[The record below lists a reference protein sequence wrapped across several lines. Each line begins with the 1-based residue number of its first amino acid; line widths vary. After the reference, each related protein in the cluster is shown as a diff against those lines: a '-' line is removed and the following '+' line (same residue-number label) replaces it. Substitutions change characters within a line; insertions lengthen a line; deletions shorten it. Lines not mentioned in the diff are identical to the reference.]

1 TTYHLPPTTYHLPP
15 MHQRI
20 SEEIVEVL
28 EAAWTSEERGSS
40 SEAEVAAKANTEVS
54 EELLAECERA
64 GYITRFGKGQLK
76 LTEQGRKTAE
86 DVIRRHRLAERLVVD
101 VLGMTIEE
109 SEADACEFEHLLAR
123 GVTDAI
129 CTLLGHPR
137 FCPHQHPIPEGDC
150 CRQVEDHVNS
160 VVTSVDRLNI
170 GEQARVAYVSARN
183 FSRIQKL
190 SSLGITPGIPIK
202 LHQRFPSFVIQCEET
217 QIALEEEIARDIYV
231 WRQ

>member
-1 TTYHLPPTTYHLPP
+1 

-20 SEEIVEVL
+20 PEEIVEVL
-28 EAAWTSEERGSS
+28 EAAWTSEERGSF
-40 SEAEVAAKANTEVS
+40 SETEVAKAAMTEVN

-86 DVIRRHRLAERLVVD
+86 EVIRRHRLAERLVVD

-129 CTLLGHPR
+129 CTL
-137 FCPHQHPIPEGDC
+137 
-150 CRQVEDHVNS
+150 
-160 VVTSVDRLNI
+160 
-170 GEQARVAYVSARN
+170 
-183 FSRIQKL
+183 
-190 SSLGITPGIPIK
+190 
-202 LHQRFPSFVIQCEET
+202 
-217 QIALEEEIARDIYV
+217 
-231 WRQ
+231 